1 MKALTVIYELPEVQW
16 SQPVLKTPG
25 GLSDGGYPQDCGVYP
40 EELNQVLRVNIGKQ
54 ETSCVSGRREAKSN
68 HFEIYQIILHFF
80 K

>member
-40 EELNQVLRVNIGKQ
+40 EELNQVLTLNISEKTLYTLTEGLHLGKPEPNPPGDHQ
-54 ETSCVSGRREAKSN
+54 SLT
-68 HFEIYQIILHFF
+68 
-80 K
+80 